1 MIVTILTIWAT
12 GFFVMGTDRV
22 CTTIRNPPPRA
33 ISTGEEVAM
42 DVFAS
47 AFWPLVLVGQ
57 VKGAVEYGKRH
68 E

>member
-22 CTTIRNPPPRA
+22 CETIKDPPVRA
-33 ISTGEEVAM
+33 ISTGEMIAL
-42 DVFAS
+42 DVVVS
-47 AFWPLVLVGQ
+47 AVWPLALVGKI
-57 VKGAVEYGKRH
+57 KGAVEANN